1 MEKDNEISGGD
12 GNDYTTL
19 HREYDPRLGR
29 WFTIDPEQDKFPEET
44 PYSNNKNNP
53 ILNKDPDGDCP
64 TCVLGGIIGA
74 AVDYGTQVAVNYASG
89 KENPF
94 TENINL
100 TTIATSAVAGFLTN
114 GVSAIENGAAK
125 LIISTSV
132 AVVNNTV
139 KVKTSDGGIH
149 VDVETNPINIA
160 KNAALDYVADKLV
173 GKAVSGKSLQKTL
186 SKTGFN
192 QGQVAKAIKDTY
204 KDIGKPITRA
214 TNQAIKSGS
223 KKLVENTS
231 KKLSAAPVKAA
242 TKVLKEDT
250 KKKTNI

>member
-1 MEKDNEISGGD
+1 MPIS
-12 GNDYTTL
+12 
-19 HREYDPRLGR
+19 
-29 WFTIDPEQDKFPEET
+29 
-44 PYSNNKNNP
+44 S
-53 ILNKDPDGDCP
+53 
-64 TCVLGGIIGA
+64 
-74 AVDYGTQVAVNYASG
+74 S
-89 KENPF
+89 
-94 TENINL
+94 
-100 TTIATSAVAGFLTN
+100 
-114 GVSAIENGAAK
+114 
-125 LIISTSV
+125 
-132 AVVNNTV
+132 
-139 KVKTSDGGIH
+139 KT
-149 VDVETNPINIA
+149 
-160 KNAALDYVADKLV
+160 
-173 GKAVSGKSLQKTL
+173 QKTL